1 MVCFN
6 NWTALLCFCRPLLP
20 SRQSACLRKRDCWFQ
35 VPPLITVFVIF
46 LSSASQVLFI
56 LFIQFLFGCR
66 SQDPTTLN
74 QQGNDF
80 GTQYRSGLIR
90 AISWNPWK
98 TKISVHRV
106 HRVYIFIYLLYISH
120 DFTRLHVLM
129 STHAFHI
136 FSHPFTLV
144 LCVVVLSCQLNT
156 SSDSSDS
163 SDSTGIYYYTDRQ
176 RELAEATKDTSWHQL
191 TQPSIHGFQSTA
203 TQHEHCHK
211 QQQRCKISDIFD
223 N

>member
-35 VPPLITVFVIF
+35 VPPLNTVFVIF
-46 LSSASQVLFI
+46 LSRASQVLFI
-56 LFIQFLFGCR
+56 LFIQFLFCCR

-90 AISWNPWK
+90 AISRNPWK
-98 TKISVHRV
+98 TKTSVHHV
-106 HRVYIFIYLLYISH
+106 HRVYIFICLLYISH
-120 DFTRLHVLM
+120 GFTRLHVHFM

-144 LCVVVLSCQLNT
+144 IVV
-156 SSDSSDS
+156 
-163 SDSTGIYYYTDRQ
+163 GWKTDRITIGDLETTLW
-176 RELAEATKDTSWHQL
+176 ELRL
-191 TQPSIHGFQSTA
+191 G
-203 TQHEHCHK
+203 
-211 QQQRCKISDIFD
+211 